1 MSTAS
6 HESMMSPAPVKTAAE
21 ADALVAQMI
30 GVIADLS
37 DELQQETEHL
47 RAGHVRAAS
56 AVAEPKHDL
65 GRRYVAAT
73 LRLKAAR
80 PQLAQVAPERR
91 AALQE
96 RHAAL
101 RALLQTNMTV
111 LATAHA
117 VSEGIVR
124 GVSKE
129 ITRRSVPHTYG
140 ASGRTN
146 VPSRTAAAPIAVS
159 RSL

>member
-1 MSTAS
+1 MSTTL
-6 HESMMSPAPVKTAAE
+6 HEQPMSPAPVQNAAE
-21 ADALVAQMI
+21 ADALVTQLM
-30 GVIADLS
+30 GVMTELADV
-37 DELQQETEHL
+37 LQQETEHL
-47 RAGHVRAAS
+47 RAGRIIAAS
-56 AVAEPKHDL
+56 AAATPKGDL
-65 GRRYVAAT
+65 SRRYVAGT

-101 RALLQTNMTV
+101 RALLQTNLTV

-129 ITRRSVPHTYG
+129 IARRSVPHTYG

-146 VPSRTAAAPIAVS
+146 VPTRSTGVPLAVS
-159 RSL
+159 RAL

>member
-1 MSTAS
+1 MNTMPR
-6 HESMMSPAPVKTAAE
+6 ESMISPAPVKTAAE
-21 ADALVAQMI
+21 ADALVTQVI
-30 GVIADLS
+30 GVIAELADV
-37 DELQQETEHL
+37 LQQETEHL
-47 RAGHVRAAS
+47 RAGRIGAAS
-56 AVAEPKHDL
+56 AVAEPKRDL
-65 GRRYVAAT
+65 SRRYVAGT
-73 LRLKAAR
+73 LRLKASR

-101 RALLQTNMTV
+101 RALLQTNLTV

-129 ITRRSVPHTYG
+129 ITRRSVPQTYG
-140 ASGRTN
+140 ASGRANAPTRGTG
-146 VPSRTAAAPIAVS
+146 VPLAVS
-159 RSL
+159 RTL